1 MLLADGAAL
10 SPTASG
16 SANIHRLITSESQG
30 RTLSTITDRISDLF
44 TRHAAAMRQTLRVT
58 IATAAAYAA
67 YKALDLQ
74 QGYWAVFT
82 VLIVIQGS
90 IGGTLGAASDR
101 MIGTLAGALL
111 GGVAAAFHTG
121 TALGQGLALLAVTA
135 IAVMGAALY
144 PALRIAPVTAAIMLL
159 SQPPGVAV
167 GDFVV
172 DRVIEI
178 ALGGAIGVL
187 ATVFIFP
194 ARSHEI
200 VVERAVGILRR
211 IQRVLLS
218 QADAMARGE
227 APAPSS
233 EHPALRQA
241 LASIEQAMKEADR
254 ERASRLA
261 DHTIPPSIPRTLWRI
276 RNDLV
281 LIGNTLSL
289 PLPETV
295 AGSLAPATATLLRSQ
310 AVLAERCMAGLDTR
324 SAVVRDDIE
333 ASYLAFTGAFDE
345 LRRTGAIRPLDFEEA
360 GRVFGLAFALERL
373 HRDFNDL
380 ADRIDEIAAG
390 GGQR

>member
-1 MLLADGAAL
+1 M
-10 SPTASG
+10 G
-16 SANIHRLITSESQG
+16 SITG
-30 RTLSTITDRISDLF
+30 KISDLL
-44 TRHAAAMRQTLRVT
+44 TRHAAALRQVFRVT

-67 YKALDLQ
+67 YKALNLQ

-111 GGVAAAFHTG
+111 GGVAATFHSG
-121 TALGQGLALLAVTA
+121 TALGQGITLLAVTA
-135 IAVMGAALY
+135 VAVLGAALY
-144 PALRIAPVTAAIMLL
+144 PQLRIAPVTAAIMLL

-167 GDFVV
+167 EDFVV

-187 ATVFIFP
+187 ATVFILP

-200 VVERAVGILRR
+200 IVERAVAVLRR
-211 IQRVLLS
+211 IQRLLLA
-218 QADAMARGE
+218 QADTMARGE
-227 APAPSS
+227 AVAPST

-241 LASIEQAMKEADR
+241 LATVEQAMKEADR

-281 LIGNTLSL
+281 LIGNTLGT

-295 AGSLAPATATLLRSQ
+295 ATTLAPATAALLRSQ
-310 AVLAERCMAGLDTR
+310 AVLAERCIDGLNTR
-324 SAVVRDDIE
+324 SAIERDDVE
-333 ASYLAFTGAFDE
+333 ESYLAFTDAFHK
-345 LRRTGAIRPLDFEEA
+345 LRRTGAIRPLDFEDA

-380 ADRIDEIAAG
+380 TDRIGEIAAG
-390 GGQR
+390 RAGRT

>member
-1 MLLADGAAL
+1 LD
-10 SPTASG
+10 P
-16 SANIHRLITSESQG
+16 ITG
-30 RTLSTITDRISDLF
+30 KISDLF
-44 TRHAAAMRQTLRVT
+44 GRHGATLRQAFRVT
-58 IATAAAYAA
+58 IATGAAYAA
-67 YKALDLQ
+67 YKALNLQ

-111 GGVAAAFHTG
+111 GGFAAAFHTG
-121 TALGQGLALLAVTA
+121 TLLGQGSALLAVTG
-135 IAVMGAALY
+135 IAVIGAALY
-144 PALRIAPVTAAIMLL
+144 PQLRIAPVTAAIMLL
-159 SQPPGVAV
+159 SQPPDVAV
-167 GDFVV
+167 QDFVI

-187 ATVFIFP
+187 ATVFILP

-200 VVERAVGILRR
+200 ILERAVAVLRR
-211 IQRVLLS
+211 IQRLLLA

-227 APAPSS
+227 AIAPST

-241 LASIEQAMKEADR
+241 LATVEQALKEADR

-281 LIGNTLSL
+281 LVDNTLGS
-289 PLPETV
+289 PLPESV
-295 AGSLAPATATLLRSQ
+295 AASLAPATAALLRSQ
-310 AVLAERCMAGLDTR
+310 AVLAERCINGLDTR
-324 SAVVRDDIE
+324 KPISRDDVE
-333 ASYLAFTGAFDE
+333 ESYFAFTRTFHE
-345 LRRTGAIRPLDFEEA
+345 LRQTGAIRPLDFEDA
-360 GRVFGLAFALERL
+360 GRIFGLAFALERL

-380 ADRIDEIAAG
+380 TDRIGEITAG
-390 GGQR
+390 KAERT

>member
-1 MLLADGAAL
+1 MPPVLRILAD
-10 SPTASG
+10 PQP
-16 SANIHRLITSESQG
+16 ESQDG
-30 RTLSTITDRISDLF
+30 LLGSISNRISDLLS
-44 TRHAAAMRQTLRVT
+44 RHAAALRQTLRVT

-67 YKALDLQ
+67 YKALGLQ

-121 TALGQGLALLAVTA
+121 TALGQGMALLVVTA
-135 IAVMGAALY
+135 VAVLGAALY
-144 PALRIAPVTAAIMLL
+144 PQLRIAPVTAAIMLL
-159 SQPPGVAV
+159 SQPPGVEV
-167 GDFVV
+167 QDFVV

-187 ATVFIFP
+187 ATVFILP

-200 VVERAVGILRR
+200 VVERAIAVLRR
-211 IQRVLLS
+211 IQRLLLS
-218 QADAMARGE
+218 QAE
-227 APAPSS
+227 AIASNQAVAPSL

-241 LASIEQAMKEADR
+241 LATVEQAMKEADR

-261 DHTIPPSIPRTLWRI
+261 DHAIPPSIPRTLWRI

-281 LIGNTLSL
+281 LIGSALGTA
-289 PLPETV
+289 LPETIG
-295 AGSLAPATATLLRSQ
+295 ASLSPVTAALLRSQ
-310 AVLAERCMAGLDTR
+310 AELAERCMAGLNTR
-324 SAVVRDDIE
+324 TVVPHDDVE
-333 ASYLAFTGAFDE
+333 DSYLAFTRTFHE
-345 LRRTGAIRPLDFEEA
+345 LRRSGAIRPLEFEEA
-360 GRVFGLAFALERL
+360 GRIFGLAFALERL

-380 ADRIDEIAAG
+380 TDRIGEIAAG
-390 GGQR
+390 KAERA

>member
-1 MLLADGAAL
+1 M
-10 SPTASG
+10 G
-16 SANIHRLITSESQG
+16 SISN
-30 RTLSTITDRISDLF
+30 RISDLL
-44 TRHAAAMRQTLRVT
+44 TRHAAALRQTFRVT

-67 YKALDLQ
+67 YKALGLQ

-121 TALGQGLALLAVTA
+121 TALGQGMALLVVTA
-135 IAVMGAALY
+135 VAVLGAALY
-144 PALRIAPVTAAIMLL
+144 SQLRIAPVTAAIMLL

-178 ALGGAIGVL
+178 GLGGVIGVL
-187 ATVFIFP
+187 ATVFILP

-200 VVERAVGILRR
+200 VVERAIAVLRR
-211 IQRVLLS
+211 IQGLLLA
-218 QADAMARGE
+218 QADAMSTNQAV
-227 APAPSS
+227 APSS

-241 LASIEQAMKEADR
+241 LANVEQAMKEADR

-261 DHTIPPSIPRTLWRI
+261 DHAIPPSIPRTLWRI

-281 LIGNTLSL
+281 LIGSALSTA
-289 PLPETV
+289 LPETI
-295 AGSLAPATATLLRSQ
+295 ATSLAPATAALLRSH
-310 AVLAERCMAGLDTR
+310 AVLAERCMIGLSTR
-324 SAVVRDDIE
+324 TAVTHEDIE
-333 ASYLAFTGAFDE
+333 ESYLAFTRTFHE
-345 LRRTGAIRPLDFEEA
+345 LRQSGAIRPLEFEEA
-360 GRVFGLAFALERL
+360 GRIFGLAFALERL

-380 ADRIDEIAAG
+380 TDRIGEIAAG
-390 GGQR
+390 KAERT